1 MVYAVIMAGGSGT
14 RFWPAS
20 RKQSPKQLLSISGQQ
35 TLLEAAVAR
44 LDNLVAGS
52 DTLVVTNHRLV
63 DAVRALLPNLPPT
76 AILGEPAKRDTT
88 ACIAL
93 AAGLLNK
100 RDPNATMLVIP
111 ADHLIKPIEE
121 FQHAVKQGVELV
133 NADPSRLVTFGIK
146 PSYAAESFGYIRQGN
161 SVSAF
166 EHQGDD
172 TAFEVHEFCEKP
184 DQITAQRY
192 LDHGDYYWNS
202 GIFVWRTTTI
212 LKAIE
217 ENDPA
222 LMEHI
227 NVICNA
233 YESPEFEE
241 IFQHEFSAIKGR
253 SIDYTVL
260 ETHDNVVI
268 IPTTFEWNDV
278 GSWQSIQSLFPVD
291 ENNNTIIAKHIYVES
306 TNNIVWTSEKHLV
319 ATVGIHNCII
329 VHTADA
335 TLIANK
341 DDEESVREVVA
352 LLKSLGWE
360 SFL

>member
-20 RKQSPKQLLSISGQQ
+20 RKQSPKQLLNIAGQQ

-44 LDNLVAGS
+44 LENLVTCTE
-52 DTLVVTNHRLV
+52 TLVVTNHSLV
-63 DAVRALLPNLPPT
+63 TAVRELLPDLPPS
-76 AILGEPAKRDTT
+76 AILGEPVKQDTT

-100 RDPNATMLVIP
+100 RDPNATMLVMP
-111 ADHLIKPIEE
+111 ADHWIKPIEE
-121 FQHAVKQGVELV
+121 FQHVVQLGVALV
-133 NADPSRLVTFGIK
+133 NTVPSRLVTLGIK
-146 PSYAAESFGYIRQGN
+146 PSYAAESYGYIRRGN
-161 SVSAF
+161 SISAI
-166 EHQGDD
+166 ENQENDV
-172 TAFEVHEFCEKP
+172 FEVQEFCEKP
-184 DQITAQRY
+184 DRATAQQY
-192 LDHGDYYWNS
+192 LDHGEYYWNS
-202 GIFVWRTTTI
+202 GIFIWRTATI

-217 ENDPA
+217 QNDPT

-241 IFQHEFSAIKGR
+241 IFQREFSAIKGR

-260 ETHDNVVI
+260 ETHDKVVV

-291 ENNNTIIAKHIYVES
+291 ENNNTIISKHVSVKS
-306 TNNIVWTSEKHLV
+306 TNNIVWTSEEHLV

-352 LLKSLGWE
+352 MIESLGWE

>member
-20 RKQSPKQLLSISGQQ
+20 RKQSPKQLLNIAGQQ

-44 LDNLVAGS
+44 LDNLVAGTE
-52 DTLVVTNHRLV
+52 TLVVTNHSLV
-63 DAVRALLPNLPPT
+63 AAVRELLPDLPPS
-76 AILGEPAKRDTT
+76 AILGEPVKRDTT

-100 RDPNATMLVIP
+100 RDPNATMLVMP
-111 ADHLIKPIEE
+111 ADHWIKPIEE
-121 FQHAVKQGVELV
+121 FQHAVQLGVALV
-133 NADPSRLVTFGIK
+133 NADPSRLVTLGIK
-146 PSYAAESFGYIRQGN
+146 PSYAAESYGYIRRGN
-161 SVSAF
+161 SVSAV
-166 EHQGDD
+166 ENHDD
-172 TAFEVHEFCEKP
+172 DVFQVQEFCEKP
-184 DQITAQRY
+184 DRATAQQY
-192 LDHGDYYWNS
+192 LDHGEYYWNS
-202 GIFVWRTTTI
+202 GIFVWRTATI

-217 ENDPA
+217 QNDPA

-241 IFQHEFSAIKGR
+241 IFQREFSAIEGR

-260 ETHDNVVI
+260 ETHDKVVV

-291 ENNNTIIAKHIYVES
+291 ENNNTIISKHVSVNS
-306 TNNIVWTSEKHLV
+306 TNNIVWTSEEHLV

-341 DDEESVREVVA
+341 DDEESVREVVTMIE
-352 LLKSLGWE
+352 SLGWE

>member
-20 RKQSPKQLLSISGQQ
+20 RKQSPKQLLTIAGQQ

-44 LDNLVAGS
+44 LNNLVAYTE
-52 DTLVVTNHRLV
+52 TLVVTNHSLV
-63 DAVRALLPNLPPT
+63 AAVRELLPDLPPS
-76 AILGEPAKRDTT
+76 AILGEPVKRDTT

-93 AAGLLNK
+93 AAGLLDK
-100 RDPNATMLVIP
+100 RDPNATMLVMP
-111 ADHLIKPIEE
+111 ADHWIKPIEE
-121 FQHAVKQGVELV
+121 FQHAVQLGVALV
-133 NADPSRLVTFGIK
+133 NADPSRLVTLGIK
-146 PSYAAESFGYIRQGN
+146 PCYPAESYGYIRRGN
-161 SVSAF
+161 SVSAV
-166 EHQGDD
+166 ENQEDNV
-172 TAFEVHEFCEKP
+172 FEVQEFCEKP
-184 DQITAQRY
+184 DRVTAQQY
-192 LDHGDYYWNS
+192 LDHGEYYWNS
-202 GIFVWRTTTI
+202 GIFIWRTATI

-217 ENDPA
+217 QNDPA

-233 YESPEFEE
+233 YESPEFER
-241 IFQHEFSAIKGR
+241 IFQREFSAIEGR

-260 ETHDNVVI
+260 ETHDKVVV

-278 GSWQSIQSLFPVD
+278 GSWQSIQSLFPMD
-291 ENNNTIIAKHIYVES
+291 ENNNTIISKHVSVNS
-306 TNNIVWTSEKHLV
+306 TNNIVWTSEEHLV

-341 DDEESVREVVA
+341 DDEESVREVVTMIE
-352 LLKSLGWE
+352 SLGWE

>member
-20 RKQSPKQLLSISGQQ
+20 RKQSPKQLLRIVGQQ
-35 TLLEAAVAR
+35 TLLAAAVAR
-44 LDNLVAGS
+44 LDNLVACTE
-52 DTLVVTNHRLV
+52 TLVVTNHSLV
-63 DAVRALLPNLPPT
+63 AAVRELLPDLPPS

-93 AAGLLNK
+93 AASLLNK
-100 RDPNATMLVIP
+100 RDPNATMLVMP

-121 FQHAVKQGVELV
+121 FQHAVQQGVELV

-161 SVSAF
+161 SVSTV
-166 EHQGDD
+166 ENQKDD

-184 DQITAQRY
+184 DQTTAQQY
-192 LDHGDYYWNS
+192 LDHGGYYWNS
-202 GIFVWRTTTI
+202 GIFVWRTATI

-222 LMEHI
+222 LMKHI
-227 NVICNA
+227 NIICNA
-233 YESPEFEE
+233 SESPGFEE
-241 IFQHEFSAIKGR
+241 IFQREFSAIKGR

-260 ETHDNVVI
+260 ETHHNVVV

-291 ENNNTIIAKHIYVES
+291 ENNNTIIAKHVSVES
-306 TNNIVWTSEKHLV
+306 TNNILWTSEEHLV

-329 VHTADA
+329 VHTANA

-341 DDEESVREVVA
+341 DDEESVREVVTMIE
-352 LLKSLGWE
+352 SLGWE

>member
-20 RKQSPKQLLSISGQQ
+20 RKQSPKQLLTIAGQQ

-44 LDNLVAGS
+44 LNNLVACTE
-52 DTLVVTNHRLV
+52 TLVVTNHSLV
-63 DAVRALLPNLPPT
+63 AAVRELLPDLPPS
-76 AILGEPAKRDTT
+76 AILGEPVKRDTT

-100 RDPNATMLVIP
+100 RDPNATMLVMP
-111 ADHLIKPIEE
+111 ADHWIKPIEE
-121 FQHAVKQGVELV
+121 FQHAVQLGVALV
-133 NADPSRLVTFGIK
+133 NADPSRLVTLGIK
-146 PSYAAESFGYIRQGN
+146 PSYPAESYGYIRRGN
-161 SVSAF
+161 SVSAV
-166 EHQGDD
+166 ENQEDD
-172 TAFEVHEFCEKP
+172 VFEVQEFCEKP
-184 DQITAQRY
+184 DRVTAQQY
-192 LDHGDYYWNS
+192 LDHGEYYWNS
-202 GIFVWRTTTI
+202 GIFVWRTATI

-217 ENDPA
+217 QNDPT

-241 IFQHEFSAIKGR
+241 IFQREFSAIEGR

-260 ETHDNVVI
+260 ETHDKVVV

-278 GSWQSIQSLFPVD
+278 GSWQSIQSLFPMD
-291 ENNNTIIAKHIYVES
+291 ENNNTIISKHVSVNS
-306 TNNIVWTSEKHLV
+306 TNNIVWTSEEHLV

-341 DDEESVREVVA
+341 DDEESVREVVTMIE
-352 LLKSLGWE
+352 SLGWE

>member
-20 RKQSPKQLLSISGQQ
+20 RKQSPKQLLTIAGQQ

-44 LDNLVAGS
+44 LNNLVACTE
-52 DTLVVTNHRLV
+52 TLVVTNHSLV
-63 DAVRALLPNLPPT
+63 AAVRELLPDLPPS
-76 AILGEPAKRDTT
+76 AILGEPVKRDTT

-100 RDPNATMLVIP
+100 RDPDATMLVMP

-121 FQHAVKQGVELV
+121 FQHAVQLGVALV
-133 NADPSRLVTFGIK
+133 NADPSRLVTLGIK
-146 PSYAAESFGYIRQGN
+146 PSYPAESYGYIRRGN
-161 SVSAF
+161 SVSAV
-166 EHQGDD
+166 ENQEDD
-172 TAFEVHEFCEKP
+172 VFEVQEFCEKP
-184 DQITAQRY
+184 DRVTAQQY
-192 LDHGDYYWNS
+192 LDHGEYYWNS
-202 GIFVWRTTTI
+202 GIFVWRTATI

-217 ENDPA
+217 QNDPA

-241 IFQHEFSAIKGR
+241 IFQREFSAIEGR

-260 ETHDNVVI
+260 ETHDKVVV

-278 GSWQSIQSLFPVD
+278 GSWQSIQSLFPMD
-291 ENNNTIIAKHIYVES
+291 ENNNTIISKHVSVNS
-306 TNNIVWTSEKHLV
+306 TNNIVWTSEEHLV

-341 DDEESVREVVA
+341 DDEESVREVVTMIE
-352 LLKSLGWE
+352 SLGWE

>member
-1 MVYAVIMAGGSGT
+1 
-14 RFWPAS
+14 
-20 RKQSPKQLLSISGQQ
+20 
-35 TLLEAAVAR
+35 
-44 LDNLVAGS
+44 
-52 DTLVVTNHRLV
+52 
-63 DAVRALLPNLPPT
+63 
-76 AILGEPAKRDTT
+76 
-88 ACIAL
+88 
-93 AAGLLNK
+93 
-100 RDPNATMLVIP
+100 MLVMP
-111 ADHLIKPIEE
+111 ADHWIKPIEE
-121 FQHAVKQGVELV
+121 FQQAVQLGVALV
-133 NADPSRLVTFGIK
+133 NTDPSRLVTMGIK
-146 PSYAAESFGYIRQGN
+146 PSYAAESYGYIRRGN
-161 SVSAF
+161 RVSAVENQEDNVF
-166 EHQGDD
+166 AVQ
-172 TAFEVHEFCEKP
+172 EFCEKP
-184 DQITAQRY
+184 DRATAQQY
-192 LDHGDYYWNS
+192 LDHGEYYWNS
-202 GIFVWRTTTI
+202 GIFIWRTATI

-217 ENDPA
+217 QNDPT

-241 IFQHEFSAIKGR
+241 IFQREFSAIKGR

-260 ETHDNVVI
+260 ETHDKVVV

-291 ENNNTIIAKHIYVES
+291 ENNNTIISKHVSVKS
-306 TNNIVWTSEKHLV
+306 TNNIVWTSEEHLV

-352 LLKSLGWE
+352 MIESLGWE

>member
-20 RKQSPKQLLSISGQQ
+20 RKQSPKQLLNIAGQQ

-44 LDNLVAGS
+44 LDNLVAGTE
-52 DTLVVTNHRLV
+52 TLVVTNHSLV
-63 DAVRALLPNLPPT
+63 AAVRELLPDLPPS
-76 AILGEPAKRDTT
+76 AILGEPVKRDTT

-100 RDPNATMLVIP
+100 RDPNATMLVMP
-111 ADHLIKPIEE
+111 ADHWIKPIEE
-121 FQHAVKQGVELV
+121 FQHAVQLGVALV
-133 NADPSRLVTFGIK
+133 NADPSRLVTLGIK
-146 PSYAAESFGYIRQGN
+146 PSYAAESYGYIRRGN
-161 SVSAF
+161 SVSAV
-166 EHQGDD
+166 ENQEDD
-172 TAFEVHEFCEKP
+172 VFEVQEFCEKP
-184 DQITAQRY
+184 DRATAQQY
-192 LDHGDYYWNS
+192 LDHGEYYWNS
-202 GIFVWRTTTI
+202 GIFVWRTATI

-217 ENDPA
+217 QNDPA

-241 IFQHEFSAIKGR
+241 IFQREFSAIEGR

-260 ETHDNVVI
+260 ETHDKVVV

-291 ENNNTIIAKHIYVES
+291 ENNNTIISKHVSVNS
-306 TNNIVWTSEKHLV
+306 TNNIVWTSEEHLV

-341 DDEESVREVVA
+341 DDEESVREVVTMIE
-352 LLKSLGWE
+352 SLGWE

>member
-20 RKQSPKQLLSISGQQ
+20 RKQSPKQLLNIAGQQ

-44 LDNLVAGS
+44 LENLVRCTE
-52 DTLVVTNHRLV
+52 TLVITNHRLV
-63 DAVRALLPNLPPT
+63 SSVRELLPDLPPS
-76 AILGEPAKRDTT
+76 AILGEPVKRDTT

-100 RDPNATMLVIP
+100 RDPNATMLVMP
-111 ADHLIKPIEE
+111 ADHWIKPIEE
-121 FQHAVKQGVELV
+121 FQHAVQLGVALV
-133 NADPSRLVTFGIK
+133 DTDPSRLVTLGIK
-146 PSYAAESFGYIRQGN
+146 PSYAAESYGYIRRGN
-161 SVSAF
+161 SVSAI
-166 EHQGDD
+166 ENQENDV
-172 TAFEVHEFCEKP
+172 FEVQEFCEKP
-184 DQITAQRY
+184 DRATAQQY
-192 LDHGDYYWNS
+192 LDHGEYYWNS
-202 GIFVWRTTTI
+202 GIFIWRTATI

-217 ENDPA
+217 QNDPT

-241 IFQHEFSAIKGR
+241 IFQREFSAIKGR

-260 ETHDNVVI
+260 ETHDKVVV
-268 IPTTFEWNDV
+268 IPTTFEWSDV

-291 ENNNTIIAKHIYVES
+291 ENNNTIISKHVSVKS
-306 TNNIVWTSEKHLV
+306 TNNIVWTSEEHLV

-341 DDEESVREVVA
+341 DDEESVREIVA
-352 LLKSLGWE
+352 MIESLGWE

>member
-20 RKQSPKQLLSISGQQ
+20 RKQSPKQLLTIAGQQ

-44 LDNLVAGS
+44 LNNLVACTE
-52 DTLVVTNHRLV
+52 TLVVTNHSLV
-63 DAVRALLPNLPPT
+63 AAVRELLPDLPPS
-76 AILGEPAKRDTT
+76 AILGEPVKRDTT

-100 RDPNATMLVIP
+100 RDPNATMLVMP
-111 ADHLIKPIEE
+111 ADHWIKPIEE
-121 FQHAVKQGVELV
+121 FQHAVQLGVALV
-133 NADPSRLVTFGIK
+133 NADPSRLVTLGIK
-146 PSYAAESFGYIRQGN
+146 PSYAAESYGYIRRGN
-161 SVSAF
+161 SVSAV
-166 EHQGDD
+166 ENQEDD
-172 TAFEVHEFCEKP
+172 VFEVQEFCEKP
-184 DQITAQRY
+184 DRVTAQQY
-192 LDHGDYYWNS
+192 LDHGEYYWNS
-202 GIFVWRTTTI
+202 GIFVWRTATI

-217 ENDPA
+217 QNDPA

-241 IFQHEFSAIKGR
+241 IFQREFSAIEGR

-260 ETHDNVVI
+260 ETHDKVVV

-278 GSWQSIQSLFPVD
+278 GSWQSIQSLFPMD
-291 ENNNTIIAKHIYVES
+291 ENNNTITSKHVSVNS
-306 TNNIVWTSEKHLV
+306 TNNIVWTSEEHLV

-341 DDEESVREVVA
+341 DDEESVREVVTMIE
-352 LLKSLGWE
+352 SLGWE

>member
-20 RKQSPKQLLSISGQQ
+20 RKQSPKQLLSIDGQQ

-44 LDNLVAGS
+44 LDNLVACT

-63 DAVRALLPNLPPT
+63 AAVRELLPDLPRT
-76 AILGEPAKRDTT
+76 AILGEPAKRDTP

-93 AAGLLNK
+93 AAGLLNM
-100 RDPNATMLVIP
+100 RDSAATMLVMP
-111 ADHLIKPIEE
+111 ADHLIKPIED
-121 FQHAVKQGVELV
+121 FQHAVKQGIQLV
-133 NADPSRLVTFGIK
+133 NTDPNRLVTFGIK

-161 SVSAF
+161 SISTA
-166 EHQGDD
+166 ENQGND

-184 DQITAQRY
+184 DQTTARRY
-192 LDHGDYYWNS
+192 LEHGGYYWNS
-202 GIFVWRTTTI
+202 GIFIWRTTTI

-241 IFQHEFSAIKGR
+241 IFQREFSAIKGR

-260 ETHDNVVI
+260 ETHDNVVV
-268 IPTTFEWNDV
+268 IPTAFEWNDV
-278 GSWQSIQSLFPVD
+278 GSWQSIESLFPVD
-291 ENNNTIIAKHIYVES
+291 ENNNTIISKHVYVKS
-306 TNNIVWTSEKHLV
+306 TNNVVWTSEDHLV

-329 VHTADA
+329 VHTANA

-341 DDEESVREVVA
+341 DDEESVREVVTIIE
-352 LLKSLGWE
+352 SLGWE